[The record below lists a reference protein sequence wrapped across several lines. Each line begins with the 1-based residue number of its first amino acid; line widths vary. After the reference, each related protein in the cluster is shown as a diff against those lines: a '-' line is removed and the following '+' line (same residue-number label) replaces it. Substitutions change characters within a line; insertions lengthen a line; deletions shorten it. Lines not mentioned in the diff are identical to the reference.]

1 MNRNF
6 IGNKNIVTDWLQ
18 HIKYRNILI
27 VQKKMRISKEYFMF
41 KLLTYFL
48 AFLVKAV
55 FMGGGKG
62 GNTL

>member
-1 MNRNF
+1 MS
-6 IGNKNIVTDWLQ
+6 
-18 HIKYRNILI
+18 
-27 VQKKMRISKEYFMF
+27 ISKEYFMF